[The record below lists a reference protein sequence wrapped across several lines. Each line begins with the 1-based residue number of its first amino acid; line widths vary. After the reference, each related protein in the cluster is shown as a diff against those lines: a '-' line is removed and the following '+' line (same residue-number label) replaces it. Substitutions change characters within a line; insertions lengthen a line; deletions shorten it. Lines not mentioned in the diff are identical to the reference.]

1 MHGNC
6 RPADCN
12 CVGGGA
18 AVRDGGHAC
27 ATGFAHKMD
36 LSELIPKL
44 RLKRNRLLHRY
55 SGIFI
60 ILLRERGLV
69 GGY

>member
-1 MHGNC
+1 
-6 RPADCN
+6 
-12 CVGGGA
+12 
-18 AVRDGGHAC
+18 VRDGGHAC